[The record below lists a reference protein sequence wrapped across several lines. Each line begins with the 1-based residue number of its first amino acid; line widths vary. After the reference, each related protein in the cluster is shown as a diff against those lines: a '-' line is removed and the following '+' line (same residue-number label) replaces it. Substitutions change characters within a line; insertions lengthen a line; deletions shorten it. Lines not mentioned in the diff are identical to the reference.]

1 MLGYTERHRSIQG
14 GCLDNI
20 RSQRFQVVYALS
32 ILGASRGRALLALV
46 AGHLSQQATKDRA
59 CYL

>member
-1 MLGYTERHRSIQG
+1 MSGYTERLRSIQG
-14 GCLDNI
+14 GSLANI

-46 AGHLSQQATKDRA
+46 TSHLSQQATKDRA
-59 CYL
+59 RHL

>member
-1 MLGYTERHRSIQG
+1 MSGYTERLRSIQG

-46 AGHLSQQATKDRA
+46 AGHLPQQATKDRA
-59 CYL
+59 GYL